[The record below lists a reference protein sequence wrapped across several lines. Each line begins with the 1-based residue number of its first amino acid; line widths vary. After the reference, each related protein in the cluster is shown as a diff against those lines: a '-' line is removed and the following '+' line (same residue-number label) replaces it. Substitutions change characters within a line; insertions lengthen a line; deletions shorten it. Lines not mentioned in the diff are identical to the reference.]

1 MASRGHD
8 VFCCRRM
15 CGKHNG
21 RNRRSFFSPA
31 HESENGGMR
40 VSEDALCTPAGDA
53 AREAV
58 GIVESVCT
66 QRVKHVSDRNRFF
79 LRLLLL
85 PLLRSSNC
93 YPHESRKRQKTGP
106 VPVFPFCY
114 NAAVM
119 TSDTKLE
126 TQHASNEHCEKPDAE
141 QTPPDKQTAAQF
153 SETQRVRLFILL
165 KALREL

>member
-93 YPHESRKRQKTGP
+93 YPHESRKRPNFSVCQECPALEASKNLPLLQKHQIS
-106 VPVFPFCY
+106 VSFCEPGLLFE
-114 NAAVM
+114 
-119 TSDTKLE
+119 TKHYARLSWNPKILSW
-126 TQHASNEHCEKPDAE
+126 ASLG
-141 QTPPDKQTAAQF
+141 QF
-153 SETQRVRLFILL
+153 
-165 KALREL
+165 